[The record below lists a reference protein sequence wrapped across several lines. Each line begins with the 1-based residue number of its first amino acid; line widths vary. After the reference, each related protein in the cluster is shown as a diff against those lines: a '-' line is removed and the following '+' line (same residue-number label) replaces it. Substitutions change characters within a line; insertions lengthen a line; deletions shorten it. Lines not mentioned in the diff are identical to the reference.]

1 MIPAVDTELKEIVL
15 SNNSFGPNEIKI
27 LSRRISDDY
36 SQFPVL
42 RDLTNELESQTSR
55 SPASSVRL
63 GVCQFL
69 LGRYRSAF
77 HTLENADGGALAYLY
92 QGRAHAAIENYERAI
107 ECYENAKKAGYD
119 PAYCAVLIA

>member
-77 HTLENADGGALAYLY
+77 HTLENADGGALAELPPSP
-92 QGRAHAAIENYERAI
+92 RERVVQTGGF
-107 ECYENAKKAGYD
+107 E
-119 PAYCAVLIA
+119 LIRFLADEVSVKQ